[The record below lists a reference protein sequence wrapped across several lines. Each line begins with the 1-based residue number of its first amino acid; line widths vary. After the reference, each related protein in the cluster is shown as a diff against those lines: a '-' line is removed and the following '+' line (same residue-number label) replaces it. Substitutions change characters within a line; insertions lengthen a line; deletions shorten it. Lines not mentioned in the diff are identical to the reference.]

1 MDHFSI
7 IQHFFSRLR
16 CQSCHEHFDE
26 DGIELVR
33 ENEGLYLVRV
43 SCCHCGEEAGMAMVG
58 VEQGT
63 DRSDDH
69 SHDAQTP
76 LISGSKYQGFTD
88 PELTP
93 AEIRRLSQ
101 FDPVSNDDVIE
112 AHRFFQGLGH
122 DWRKHLPDEQEPAAT
137 GTLQ

>member
-1 MDHFSI
+1 MSPHDLLSRGPLMDHFSI
-7 IQHFFSRLR
+7 IQHFSQIALSIVLIR
-16 CQSCHEHFDE
+16 HFDE

-93 AEIRRLSQ
+93 CRNTAPK
-101 FDPVSNDDVIE
+101 PV
-112 AHRFFQGLGH
+112 
-122 DWRKHLPDEQEPAAT
+122 
-137 GTLQ
+137 